1 MVLHRFVGGAITP
14 MCVFAAFHNRTFSFR
29 VITFKMHLLGKLK
42 EKLVADILNLIV
54 SSPLSNKCNS
64 PSIFR
69 HKERPTYS
77 VLWRCDVWATIEF
90 LGLQYMLLVLV
101 PLSNFSSILDSS
113 MI

>member
-42 EKLVADILNLIV
+42 EELVADILNIIV
-54 SSPLSNKCNS
+54 SSPLSNKSSS

-69 HKERPTYS
+69 HKEYS
-77 VLWRCDVWATIEF
+77 VLCH
-90 LGLQYMLLVLV
+90 
-101 PLSNFSSILDSS
+101 SS
-113 MI
+113 MYMPRPKRNVSPRNGDVTCGLP